1 MNLKEK
7 LKNGMEKTALADYA
21 KYIPYQKFRIFKMN
35 INVHVINLFFIYI
48 CYLV

>member
-21 KYIPYQKFRIFKMN
+21 KYISD
-35 INVHVINLFFIYI
+35 IYDE
-48 CYLV
+48 Y